1 METGNV
7 FDASE
12 RISISLNAA
21 EWNAVIA
28 ALIEQPYRIAAPL
41 VQKIGEQARLNERA
55 RVPNGEGEVV
65 HAPD

>member
-1 METGNV
+1 MFE
-7 FDASE
+7 ASE
-12 RISISLNAA
+12 DISITLNAA

-28 ALIEQPYRIAAPL
+28 ALVEQPYRIAAPL

-55 RVPNGEGEVV
+55 RMPNGQGEAA